1 MLSKRCDN
9 NSLKHLQERCLCLIY
24 NDKRSLYENLSTDDR
39 SVSIHQKSIQDVVIE
54 MFKVK
59 NSLAPKIIND
69 LFDNDTEDHDNLR
82 HRTEFRIS
90 LVNSVYHGSKSISC
104 LGPKNLGYCSFRV

>member
-1 MLSKRCDN
+1 
-9 NSLKHLQERCLCLIY
+9 
-24 NDKRSLYENLSTDDR
+24 
-39 SVSIHQKSIQDVVIE
+39 

-82 HRTEFRIS
+82 HRTEFRIP
-90 LVNSVYHGSKSISC
+90 LVNSVYHGSKSVSC
-104 LGPKNLGYCSFRV
+104 LGPKIWDIVPSEFKQIESLNGFKISISAGLNKTVAFGCGFIQVCMAFYSREF